1 MQTRQG
7 AFFMPKNEGRLKM
20 AKEKKSDE
28 IEKLRKEISDL
39 HLQIEQTKRGINRK
53 ENKMK
58 KVENKERKQRT
69 HSLCFKA
76 AHLEYLFPKLKN
88 LNDAQFVMFADGLKE
103 VPGVQDYVE
112 QFEIKP
118 IGEVEE

>member
-1 MQTRQG
+1 MQG
-7 AFFMPKNEGRLKM
+7 AFFV
-20 AKEKKSDE
+20 AKKKGDFDMDDVKTFPELEKS
-28 IEKLRKEISDL
+28 RKEIAKL
-39 HLQIEQTKRGINRK
+39 KLELEQTKRGLNRK
-53 ENKMK
+53 ENKVK
-58 KVENKERKQRT
+58 TEENIIRKQRT

-88 LNDAQFVMFADGLKE
+88 MNDAQFVLFADGLKDI
-103 VPGVQDYVE
+103 PGVQDYVE

>member
-1 MQTRQG
+1 
-7 AFFMPKNEGRLKM
+7 M
-20 AKEKKSDE
+20 AKEKKSNE
-28 IEKLRKEISDL
+28 IEKFRKEISDL

-88 LNDAQFVMFADGLKE
+88 MNDAQFVLFADGLKN
-103 VPGVQDYVE
+103 VPGVQEYVN
-112 QFEIKP
+112 QFEIKS
-118 IGEVEE
+118 VEEVDG